1 MSDRMIH
8 SKIELLQS
16 DELKKDLVL
25 YLDFLL
31 QKQFVEP
38 QPTKRIP
45 KFGSAKGT
53 FILSP
58 DFNDPIEDFKDYMPA

>member
-1 MSDRMIH
+1 MIY

-31 QKQFVEP
+31 QKQFVDN
-38 QPTKRIP
+38 QPFKRIP

-58 DFNDPIEDFKDYMPA
+58 DFNNPIDDFKDYMPV

>member
-1 MSDRMIH
+1 MIY

-31 QKQFVEP
+31 QKQFVDN
-38 QPTKRIP
+38 QPVKRIP

-58 DFNDPIEDFKDYMPA
+58 DFNNPIDDFKDYMPV